1 MSNFVQLYIIKMEE
15 FMVEPNYTNKANA
28 KINNLRWALDLTKC
42 FRKQYQM
49 SFIEFIIN
57 ALMNSQIFRNKLVT
71 DLRSRIYQ
79 FIMGALV
86 TFCSILAISYIK
98 TYVQIGNVKYLTIA
112 VIFVYI
118 LLFLSYIWPMGL
130 LENQFENFARFSS
143 DQTFETNQRFMKQNL
158 CLATLKFIFYVSFLS
173 PNVLRPNKDLR
184 SYTIK
189 EHPIV
194 EDFLLQLRIYMQTQ
208 TYHHYWLENDSE
220 VFKRCFQSIKFD
232 LLKYRFT
239 QSDES
244 EYDDKIKIGEFIRN
258 DFFGFLKACIYA
270 ELIYLEHGRRFCK
283 DNRMPESHL
292 KVYVNINESGEDS
305 DPVIIIFDYT
315 MEETTQDKIS
325 KVYYSLGIFSQIVSY
340 EFYAKNECLKPIII
354 KWLKRYWPDN
364 WETEGFIRKLYR
376 DEAYDNDVFNALDK
390 RHKKIWR
397 AWLKRQRVKESPK
410 EKTKR
415 AGTCAYTSDEL
426 LQSAITREE

>member
-1 MSNFVQLYIIKMEE
+1 MSNFVQLYIVKMEE
-15 FMVEPNYTNKANA
+15 FMVEPNYTDKAKA
-28 KINNLRWALDLTKC
+28 KINNLRRALDLTKC

-71 DLRSRIYQ
+71 DLRSRIFQ
-79 FIMGALV
+79 FVMGASL
-86 TFCSILAISYIK
+86 TFCSLQAISYIK
-98 TYVQIGNVKYLTIA
+98 SCIQMGDVKYLTIA
-112 VIFVYI
+112 VKFVYI
-118 LLFLSYIWPMGL
+118 LLFLSFIWPMGL
-130 LENQFENFARFSS
+130 LENQFENFARFSTV
-143 DQTFETNQRFMKQNL
+143 QTFEANQRFMKQNL
-158 CLATLKFIFYVSFLS
+158 CLATLKFVFYVSFLS

-194 EDFLLQLRIYMQTQ
+194 EDFLLQLQIYMQTQ

-232 LLKYRFT
+232 LLKYGFT

-283 DNRMPESHL
+283 DNRMPEAHL
-292 KVYVNINESGEDS
+292 KVYVNINERGEDS
-305 DPVIIIFDYT
+305 DPVLVMFDYT

-325 KVYYSLGIFSQIVSY
+325 KVYFPLGIFSQIVSY

-354 KWLKRYWPDN
+354 KWLKHYWPDN
-364 WETEGFIRKLYR
+364 WEDGLIRKLYR
-376 DEAYDNDVFNALDK
+376 DEAYDNDILNALDK
-390 RHKKIWR
+390 RHKKIWA

-426 LQSAITREE
+426 LQSAISREE

>member
-1 MSNFVQLYIIKMEE
+1 
-15 FMVEPNYTNKANA
+15 MVEPNYTDKTKS

-79 FIMGALV
+79 FVMGALV

-98 TYVQIGNVKYLTIA
+98 SCMQMGDVKYLTVA

-118 LLFLSYIWPMGL
+118 LLFLSFIWPMGL
-130 LENQFENFARFSS
+130 LENQLETFSRFSP

-232 LLKYRFT
+232 LLKYGFT
-239 QSDES
+239 QTDES
-244 EYDDKIKIGEFIRN
+244 EYADKIKIGDFIRN

-270 ELIYLEHGRRFCK
+270 ELIYHEHGRRWCK
-283 DNRMPESHL
+283 ENSMPESHL
-292 KVYVNINESGEDS
+292 KVYVNINERGEDS
-305 DPVIIIFDYT
+305 DPVLIIFDYT
-315 MEETTQDKIS
+315 MEEMTQDKIS
-325 KVYYSLGIFSQIVSY
+325 KAYYPLGIFGQIVSQ

-364 WETEGFIRKLYR
+364 WEEGFIRKLYR
-376 DEAYDNDVFNALDK
+376 DQSYDYDILNALDK
-390 RHKKIWR
+390 RNKKVWA
-397 AWLKRQRVKESPK
+397 AWLKRQKVKESSK